1 MQKKLL
7 IYRWGSISEPSL
19 VEAVKEIGWPYAEFA
34 KEMKDYH
41 SDGGFAGEMMK
52 VIHGQQIGA
61 VFSYDYFPLISMICE
76 INQIPYLSWIYD

>member
-19 VEAVKEIGWPYAEFA
+19 VEAVKEIGWPYAEFV

-41 SDGGFAGEMMK
+41 SDGGFAGK
-52 VIHGQQIGA
+52 
-61 VFSYDYFPLISMICE
+61 
-76 INQIPYLSWIYD
+76 